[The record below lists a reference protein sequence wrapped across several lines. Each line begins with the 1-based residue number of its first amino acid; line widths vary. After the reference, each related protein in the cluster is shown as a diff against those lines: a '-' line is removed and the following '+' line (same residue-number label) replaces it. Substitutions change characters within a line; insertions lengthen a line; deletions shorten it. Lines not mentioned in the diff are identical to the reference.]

1 MKTWKGDQFPLNYV
15 LGIFILDGLWELS
28 KLLKYLNLKSS
39 HVTENEQMRI
49 DDLWMISSSSFTAKI
64 DFKGL
69 AW

>member
-15 LGIFILDGLWELS
+15 LRIFILDGLYDLS
-28 KLLKYLNLKSS
+28 TLLKYLNLKSS
-39 HVTENEQMRI
+39 HVTKNEQMRI
-49 DDLWMISSSSFTAKI
+49 DGLWMISSSSFTSKI